1 MFQLRSACCEWCG
14 YVVCYLIFADIR
26 AVATDLID
34 RLSREELAEDYL
46 DEEAMALVVD
56 RDTCMGIIGASHD
69 MHIGRILK
77 RDDDARNTEGKRY
90 LELINGARNI
100 ERARNRSRILQIH
113 DFCRGA
119 KHALNALLSLD
130 DDDLYDDDRG

>member
-1 MFQLRSACCEWCG
+1 
-14 YVVCYLIFADIR
+14 
-26 AVATDLID
+26 
-34 RLSREELAEDYL
+34 
-46 DEEAMALVVD
+46 
-56 RDTCMGIIGASHD
+56 MGIIGASHD